1 MAGDNWELPKPV
13 FRTSEGSDA
22 AAASPVSAAKA
33 SVVAGSDSSTQD
45 VQENLS
51 TLYAPPEEA
60 VGDVGVAPPIV
71 EIDEQPPISEQL
83 TAERIVPVLPPPAK
97 PAKRSGSSFMFIVL
111 AVFALL
117 AVLLLAVI
125 YVLFIRQPADTTF

>member
-22 AAASPVSAAKA
+22 AARPVSAAKA
-33 SVVAGSDSSTQD
+33 PIVAGSDISTPE

-51 TLYAPPEEA
+51 TLYAPPEEVA
-60 VGDVGVAPPIV
+60 SDVGVAPPIV
-71 EIDEQPPISEQL
+71 EIDEQPAISEQL
-83 TAERIVPVLPPPAK
+83 TAERIVPVLPPSAK
-97 PAKRSGSSFMFIVL
+97 PVKKSGSSFMVILL
-111 AVFALL
+111 AVFAML